1 MDERS
6 NVMINRIKNG
16 HINGRESGRAIKGRV
31 STRINRSSELLA
43 QKLKAEGITNSQ
55 VLHAIANSPRHI
67 FIPEILAHKA
77 YDNTALP
84 IGQGQTI
91 SQPYI
96 VAKMS
101 ELLLKGKQENNVV
114 GNRPKN
120 ILEIGTG
127 SGYQTSILAQLT
139 DKVFS
144 VERIKSLQFQAKRCL
159 RAMDLHNISMK
170 HGDGWQGW
178 ASKAPFDAIIVTAGA
193 ASVPQAL
200 LDQLNDGGRLVIP
213 VGEQTQILKIITRQ
227 GNNYHE
233 QQVEAVRFVPLVPGD
248 LL

>member
-1 MDERS
+1 MMSDRIGGKSRRS
-6 NVMINRIKNG
+6 G
-16 HINGRESGRAIKGRV
+16 
-31 STRINRSSELLA
+31 ELLA
-43 QKLKAEGITNSQ
+43 QKLQNEGIRNSA
-55 VLHAIANSPRHI
+55 VLQAVAQSPRHI
-67 FIPEILAHKA
+67 FVPEILAHKA

-101 ELLLKGKQENNVV
+101 ELLLATG
-114 GNRPKN
+114 RPQN

-144 VERIKSLQFQAKRCL
+144 VERIKTLQWQAKRCL
-159 RAMDLHNISMK
+159 RAMDLHNVAMK

-178 ASKAPFDAIIVTAGA
+178 KSKGPFEAIIVTAA
-193 ASVPQAL
+193 PATVPPAL
-200 LDQLNDGGRLVIP
+200 LEQLTDGGRLIIP
-213 VGEQTQILKIITRQ
+213 VGEQTQILKVITRN
-227 GNNYHE
+227 GDEFNE
-233 QQVEAVRFVPLVPGD
+233 QQVEAVRFVPLIPGD

>member
-1 MDERS
+1 MIS
-6 NVMINRIKNG
+6 NTIK
-16 HINGRESGRAIKGRV
+16 SRV
-31 STRINRSSELLA
+31 SGKSKRSGELLA
-43 QKLKAEGITNSQ
+43 QKLQAEGITNSK
-55 VLHAIANSPRHI
+55 VLQAIANSPRHI

-101 ELLLKGKQENNVV
+101 ELLLGKKGDKSNS
-114 GNRPKN
+114 

-127 SGYQTSILAQLT
+127 SGYQTSILAQIT
-139 DKVFS
+139 DKVYS
-144 VERIKSLQFQAKRCL
+144 VERIKALQFQAKRCL

-178 ASKAPFDAIIVTAGA
+178 VSKAPFDAIIVTAGA
-193 ASVPQAL
+193 ASVPPAL
-200 LDQLNDGGRLVIP
+200 LEQLVDGGRLVIP
-213 VGEQTQILKIITRQ
+213 VGEQTQILKIITRN
-227 GNNYHE
+227 GDNYSE

>member
-1 MDERS
+1 MSQTNNPRLKGKSKRS
-6 NVMINRIKNG
+6 G
-16 HINGRESGRAIKGRV
+16 
-31 STRINRSSELLA
+31 ELLA
-43 QKLKAEGITNSQ
+43 QKLQALGISNPL
-55 VLHAIANSPRHI
+55 VLQAIANSPRHI
-67 FIPEILAHKA
+67 FIPEILSHKA

-101 ELLLKGKQENNVV
+101 ELLLKDSQP
-114 GNRPKN
+114 RS

-139 DKVFS
+139 EKVFS

-159 RAMDLHNISMK
+159 RAIDLHNISLK

-193 ASVPQAL
+193 ATVPQAL
-200 LDQLNDGGRLVIP
+200 LDQLVDGGRLVIP
-213 VGEQTQILKIITRQ
+213 VGDKTQILKIITRQ
-227 GNNYHE
+227 GDSYKE
-233 QQVEAVRFVPLVPGD
+233 EQVEAVRFVPLVAGA

>member
-1 MDERS
+1 MMS
-6 NVMINRIKNG
+6 QIK
-16 HINGRESGRAIKGRV
+16 SGRTGGK
-31 STRINRSSELLA
+31 SKRSGELLA
-43 QKLKAEGITNSQ
+43 QKLQGEGIVNAQ
-55 VLHAIANSPRHI
+55 VLQAIANSPRHI

-101 ELLLKGKQENNVV
+101 ELLLKESK
-114 GNRPKN
+114 PKN

-139 DKVFS
+139 DKVFT

-159 RAMDLHNISMK
+159 RAMDLHNISLK
-170 HGDGWQGW
+170 HGDGWKGW

-200 LDQLNDGGRLVIP
+200 LEQLTDGGRLVIP
-213 VGEQTQILKIITRQ
+213 VGDKTQILKTITRH
-227 GNNYHE
+227 GNNYTE
-233 QQVEAVRFVPLVPGD
+233 EQVEAVRFVPLVPGE

>member
-1 MDERS
+1 M
-6 NVMINRIKNG
+6 MTYTKNG
-16 HINGRESGRAIKGRV
+16 RAVGKSKRSG
-31 STRINRSSELLA
+31 ELLA
-43 QKLKAEGITNSQ
+43 QKLQAEGITNEQ
-55 VLHAIANSPRHI
+55 VLQAIANSPRHI

-101 ELLLKGKQENNVV
+101 ELLLDDKRK
-114 GNRPKN
+114 PKS

-127 SGYQTSILAQLT
+127 SGYQTSILAQLA

-178 ASKAPFDAIIVTAGA
+178 ASKAPFDAIIVTAAA

-200 LDQLNDGGRLVIP
+200 LDQLVDGGRLVIP
-213 VGEQTQILKIITRQ
+213 VGEQTQILKIITRN
-227 GNNYHE
+227 GDSYSE
-233 QQVEAVRFVPLVPGD
+233 EQVEAVRFVPLVPGA

>member
-1 MDERS
+1 MISNTMKSRASGKSKRS
-6 NVMINRIKNG
+6 G
-16 HINGRESGRAIKGRV
+16 
-31 STRINRSSELLA
+31 ELLA
-43 QKLKAEGITNSQ
+43 QKLQTEGITNPK
-55 VLHAIANSPRHI
+55 VLQAIANSPRHI

-101 ELLLKGKQENNVV
+101 ELLLGKEGDKSNS
-114 GNRPKN
+114 

-127 SGYQTSILAQLT
+127 SGYQTSILAQIT
-139 DKVFS
+139 DKVYS
-144 VERIKSLQFQAKRCL
+144 VERIKALQFQAKRCL

-170 HGDGWQGW
+170 HGDGWKGW
-178 ASKAPFDAIIVTAGA
+178 VSKAPFDAIIVTAGA

-200 LDQLNDGGRLVIP
+200 LDQLVDGGRLVIP
-213 VGEQTQILKIITRQ
+213 VGEQTQILKIITRI
-227 GNNYHE
+227 GDSYSE